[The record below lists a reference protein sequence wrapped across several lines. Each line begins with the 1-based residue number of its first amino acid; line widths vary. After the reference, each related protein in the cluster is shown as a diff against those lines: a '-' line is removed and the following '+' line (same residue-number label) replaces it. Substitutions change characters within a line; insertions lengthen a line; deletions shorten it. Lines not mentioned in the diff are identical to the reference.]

1 MHDAER
7 FTFAAYDPDP
17 RYPDLIVDTGI
28 IVSSRGQ
35 SKTIDNDLQ
44 FEWC

>member
-1 MHDAER
+1 MHDAECLS
-7 FTFAAYDPDP
+7 FTADNPDP
-17 RYPDLIVDTGI
+17 RYPYFIVDAGI

-35 SKTIDNDLQ
+35 SKTIDKDLQ